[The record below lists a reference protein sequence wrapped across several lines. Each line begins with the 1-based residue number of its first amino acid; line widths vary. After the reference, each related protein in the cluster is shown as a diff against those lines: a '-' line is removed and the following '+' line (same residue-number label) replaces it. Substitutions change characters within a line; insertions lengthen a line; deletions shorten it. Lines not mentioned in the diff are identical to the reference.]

1 MPHGWRE
8 VFLIPKEGLGCTSAP
23 TPVTLPMKG
32 RSGTMPTPFPLPPSL
47 PSGPD
52 YMGAEGP
59 QEKDSWSLPDCRAN
73 ASWHAQELQGEGGQ
87 RNPGVGRVQARDG
100 GLRPGHNRGSPFTP
114 SDPEAPLASPNSLTL
129 QSLQTPAGLISPRQG
144 PEPRTYRITGFQHCT
159 EPQQPPMCSAETLRP
174 RETPVHTVGPNEV

>member
-1 MPHGWRE
+1 
-8 VFLIPKEGLGCTSAP
+8 
-23 TPVTLPMKG
+23 
-32 RSGTMPTPFPLPPSL
+32 
-47 PSGPD
+47 
-52 YMGAEGP
+52 MGAEGP

-100 GLRPGHNRGSPFTP
+100 GLRPGHNRGSPFTA